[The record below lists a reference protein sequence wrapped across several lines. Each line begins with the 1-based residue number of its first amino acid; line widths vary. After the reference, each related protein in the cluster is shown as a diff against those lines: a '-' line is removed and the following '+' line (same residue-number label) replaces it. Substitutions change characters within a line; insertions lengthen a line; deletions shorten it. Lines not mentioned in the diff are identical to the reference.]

1 MGIRA
6 GDPWGEPFTGT
17 PDVVVEGDDFALS
30 RAVTAHPSGVVR
42 FVPTAGSQLALAI
55 GLSVDTSPADGSR
68 TRERCFALPMDVL
81 RFDEEHIAVNMIVI
95 GAPPNR
101 VRRTTRSFAIDNSVR
116 ATTIVV
122 ANGQFCDG
130 LDLVPRGHPGDGRA
144 EVHTYSLQAR
154 DRANMRRRLHLG
166 THVPHPD
173 IATRSV
179 KDLDIGF
186 DRAVRIELD
195 GRVVSPRRHVVVS
208 VLPAFYRILV

>member
-1 MGIRA
+1 MGIRP

-17 PDVVVEGDDFALS
+17 PDAVVEGDDFALS
-30 RAVTAHPSGVVR
+30 RAITAYPGAVVR
-42 FVPTAGSQLALAI
+42 FEPTPGSQLALAI
-55 GLSVDTSPADGSR
+55 GLSVDESPADGSR
-68 TRERCFALPMDVL
+68 TRERRFALPMDVL

-95 GAPPNR
+95 GASPDR

-122 ANGQFCDG
+122 ANGQFRDG
-130 LDLVPRGHPGDGRA
+130 LDVVPRGHPGDGRA
-144 EVHTYSLQAR
+144 EVHTYSLRAR

-173 IATRSV
+173 IAMKSV
-179 KDLDIGF
+179 KHLDIGF
-186 DRAVRIELD
+186 DRAVPIELD
-195 GRVVSPRRHVVVS
+195 GRVLPPRRHVVVC